1 MIHNQNRKEGPG
13 FELPG
18 VIGFLPVNKFSLA
31 NSIDVSFIEAGSQ
44 DVTKIDWVFP
54 AGAVQAD
61 KPLLASTVGNLLVEG
76 TKTKTANEIA
86 DFLDFYGA
94 YFSSSSYYHNSVV
107 SLFCLTKDLPQLL
120 PLMEDII
127 KNPSFLSS
135 EIENYLNKRREEY
148 LIDSEKVRTLAAR
161 KFHETV
167 FGSTH
172 PYGRLA
178 QLEDFS
184 NLDRNDLEQFHRDYY
199 LSGEAKII
207 VAGQPGKEIYKL
219 LDHHFGRNERFIA
232 RTENTLDFSLAPSHE
247 KFHFVEKRGAV
258 QSALRIGRPIFNN
271 THPDFIPL
279 MVVNTILGGY
289 FGSRLMTSVREEKGL
304 THGIGSSLISYK
316 ESGLWM
322 IVSEVAG
329 EMRDQAVE
337 AIFEEMMRLTKEP
350 VSEDELDLVRNFML
364 GEMLRYFDGPFSTS
378 DIYRTLQENQL
389 DFDFY
394 AKMEKEIR
402 NITSHQIIALARK
415 YLQSEEFYVVV
426 AGK

>member
-94 YFSSSSYYHNSVV
+94 YFSSNSYYHNSVV

-161 KFHETV
+161 KFHETI
-167 FGSTH
+167 FGSAH

-184 NLDRNDLEQFHRDYY
+184 NLDRSDLEQFHRDYY

-232 RTENTLDFSLAPSHE
+232 QIENTFDFSLAPSHE

-304 THGIGSSLISYK
+304 TYGIGSSLISYK

-350 VSEDELDLVRNFML
+350 VLEDELDLVRNFML

-402 NITSHQIIALARK
+402 NITSHQIIALAQK